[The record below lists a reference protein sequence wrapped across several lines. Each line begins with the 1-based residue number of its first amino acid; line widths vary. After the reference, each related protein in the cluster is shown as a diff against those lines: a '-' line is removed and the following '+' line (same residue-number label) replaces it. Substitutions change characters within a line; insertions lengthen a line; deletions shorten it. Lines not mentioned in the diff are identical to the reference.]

1 MWYAQQ
7 NNPQLMFSIEY
18 TPNYL
23 GWLETTPNG
32 WLLALGW
39 FINAMRILHFP
50 GKMQSVELIFKP
62 LAS

>member
-1 MWYAQQ
+1 
-7 NNPQLMFSIEY
+7 MFIIGY

-23 GWLETTPNG
+23 GRLETTPND

-39 FINAMRILHFP
+39 FINPMRILHFP
-50 GKMQSVELIFKP
+50 GKMQSVELIFNP